1 MYVNY
6 AKLVIQ
12 RDRPLN
18 RGEGRGRRAV
28 FTTKLSFFPSLL
40 MGQVSLQRTKH
51 DFRLLNQPRV
61 TFVDNNLIIILALIR
76 NRLKLTDKLMR
87 ETQTNPA
94 IYLQLFPVIR
104 RDISDID
111 IRYSCRD
118 CIL

>member
-18 RGEGRGRRAV
+18 RGEGAV

-40 MGQVSLQRTKH
+40 MGQVSLQRQRTKH

-61 TFVDNNLIIILALIR
+61 TFLDNNLIIILALID
-76 NRLKLTDKLMR
+76 RLKF
-87 ETQTNPA
+87 TNGNESCN
-94 IYLQLFPVIR
+94 LFTI
-104 RDISDID
+104 ISN
-111 IRYSCRD
+111 
-118 CIL
+118 